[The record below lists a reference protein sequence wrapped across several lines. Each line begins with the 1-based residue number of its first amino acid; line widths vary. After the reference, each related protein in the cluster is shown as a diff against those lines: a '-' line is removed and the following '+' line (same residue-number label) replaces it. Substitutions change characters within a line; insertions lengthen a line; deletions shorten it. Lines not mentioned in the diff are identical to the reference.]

1 MMKKKVNPPMK
12 RPIHPMLIAA
22 TACLALAAC
31 ATKSKTGPMAT
42 TSLETTLPPSEGA
55 SGSARPSDL
64 AAGVRPG
71 SQEDLAATVG
81 DRVYFALDSD
91 ELSDEARVILD
102 RQAGWFARYP
112 TAIMIAGNA
121 DERGTRE
128 YNLALGA
135 RRANAV
141 RQYLIS
147 RGAMSSRLGT
157 ISYGKERPLDPR
169 STEEGWAVNRNAQ
182 SVVGGVG
189 LP

>member
-1 MMKKKVNPPMK
+1 MKLRVYPA
-12 RPIHPMLIAA
+12 LVAA
-22 TACLALAAC
+22 TACLGLASC
-31 ATKSKTGPMAT
+31 ATKPKPGPMAP
-42 TSLETTLPPSEGA
+42 TSVETPLPPSEGT
-55 SGSARPSDL
+55 SGSARPGDL
-64 AAGVRPG
+64 PAGARPG

-81 DRVYFALDSD
+81 DRVYFALDSH
-91 ELSDEARVILD
+91 ELSDEARTILD
-102 RQAGWFARYP
+102 RQAGWFAMHP

-135 RRANAV
+135 RRADAV

-147 RGAMSSRLGT
+147 RGVLSGRVGT

-169 STEEGWAVNRNAQ
+169 SNEEGWSVNRNAQ

>member
-1 MMKKKVNPPMK
+1 MKLRIYPL
-12 RPIHPMLIAA
+12 LIAA
-22 TACLALAAC
+22 TACLGLASC
-31 ATKSKTGPMAT
+31 ATKPKSGPMAT
-42 TSLETTLPPSEGA
+42 TSVETTLPPSEGT
-55 SGSARPSDL
+55 SGSARPSEL
-64 AAGVRPG
+64 VSGTRPG

-81 DRVYFALDSD
+81 DRVYFALDSH
-91 ELSDEARVILD
+91 ELSDEARAILD

-112 TAIMIAGNA
+112 AAIMVAGNA

-135 RRANAV
+135 RRADAV

-147 RGAMSSRLGT
+147 RGVMSSRVAT

-169 STEEGWAVNRNAQ
+169 SNEEGWSVNRNAQ